1 MKDMQKLLYWRCG
14 QLPPPSATPSM
25 RGLGLGILGLCFYFC
40 LNFLTNTLKVIHDF
54 LVGKTNHFDT
64 KTLEK
69 RSAFSIF
76 CQTFWGVVVQTINFN
91 NQFSRGTIKI
101 GYKIPNRALPQPP
114 FRSQPQI
121 LIPQLFLGFSHTR
134 PQFLR
139 SRSQFFV
146 VPKPLHPTIL
156 NPFPHQTPSFSSA
169 QSPKRP
175 KPEGAVSGA
184 RQVLLQGQERGSPKA
199 GGVPRSSLP

>member
-1 MKDMQKLLYWRCG
+1 MKDMQKLLCWRCG
-14 QLPPPSATPSM
+14 QLPPPSATPSKA

-54 LVGKTNHFDT
+54 LVGETNHFNAE
-64 KTLEK
+64 TLEK
-69 RSAFSIF
+69 SSTFSVF
-76 CQTFWGVVVQTINFN
+76 YQTFWGVVVQTINFN

-114 FRSQPQI
+114 FRSQPQT

-146 VPKPLHPTIL
+146 VPKPLHPNTL
-156 NPFPHQTPSFSSA
+156 NPFLHQTSSFSRG
-169 QSPKRP
+169 SPKRELP
-175 KPEGAVSGA
+175 VRCCLVSK
-184 RQVLLQGQERGSPKA
+184 KA